1 MVVVVG
7 SSSEVELKWETK
19 EDKRK
24 KKAEKREDKGGQE
37 CNQVGFKK
45 GKAESENCNRM
56 EMRSNHEKEFM
67 FGGTPQG
74 RKEEKKNRGGVEQ
87 RTWWEEEE
95 KSVNQIIT
103 RNSKYYSTPI

>member
-1 MVVVVG
+1 MVVVCWF
-7 SSSEVELKWETK
+7 SSEVGLKWETK
-19 EDKRK
+19 EK
-24 KKAEKREDKGGQE
+24 KKTEKRENKGGQE
-37 CNQVGFKK
+37 CNQSSGFLKK

-103 RNSKYYSTPI
+103 RNSK

>member
-1 MVVVVG
+1 M
-7 SSSEVELKWETK
+7 K
-19 EDKRK
+19 
-24 KKAEKREDKGGQE
+24 
-37 CNQVGFKK
+37 
-45 GKAESENCNRM
+45 
-56 EMRSNHEKEFM
+56 KEFM